1 MHAVRLGADGC
12 ARWDSVAVE
21 GAALRRGDAG
31 QGRRDAGPE
40 AVCLVQGGFKERTA
54 VFEHLVVEVG
64 GEGGDFFFE
73 TAEEVGLLEQLP
85 PAEAED
91 GGGGAGAGDEEGQ
104 GFDFDL

>member
-1 MHAVRLGADGC
+1 MHAVRLGADRRSSG
-12 ARWDSVAVE
+12 DGVAVK

-31 QGRRDAGPE
+31 QGRRDTGPKP
-40 AVCLVQGGFKERTA
+40 VGLVQGGFEERTA

-104 GFDFDL
+104 GFDLDL